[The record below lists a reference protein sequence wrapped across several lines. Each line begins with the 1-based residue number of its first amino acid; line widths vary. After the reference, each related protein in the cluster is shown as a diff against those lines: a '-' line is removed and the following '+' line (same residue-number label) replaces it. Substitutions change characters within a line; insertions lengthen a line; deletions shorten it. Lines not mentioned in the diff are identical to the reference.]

1 MKTKHILFSAL
12 LLALSLCTACGS
24 SASAADSASAVSA
37 SSQQPEPTP
46 EPGPAFAIDVP
57 EGFSEAEM
65 PGTLAYYTNENG
77 AVISLTTSAK
87 DPDFSTPDIDA
98 LVAALQPMYAEQ
110 LRDESMLI
118 EVVSI
123 DSQPVCG
130 FPSYQAELKCTGSD
144 CSFSQLF
151 VGIDADMTFNW
162 VFTGTEEDMPQ
173 FRKCVESITNTVDL

>member
-1 MKTKHILFSAL
+1 MKTKHILFTA

-24 SASAADSASAVSA
+24 NASAAGSASAASA

-57 EGFSEAEM
+57 DGFSEAEM

-110 LRDESMLI
+110 LRDESMRI

-123 DSQPVCG
+123 DRQPVCG

>member
-1 MKTKHILFSAL
+1 MNQPT
-12 LLALSLCTACGS
+12 GS
-24 SASAADSASAVSA
+24 RKPSRRSTRRNPKRSNRD
-37 SSQQPEPTP
+37 
-46 EPGPAFAIDVP
+46 PAFAIDVP

-98 LVAALQPMYAEQ
+98 LAAALQPMYAEQ
-110 LRDESMLI
+110 LRDESLRI

-151 VGIDADMTFNW
+151 VGIDADMTFSW

>member
-24 SASAADSASAVSA
+24 NASAAGSASAASA

-46 EPGPAFAIDVP
+46 EPGPAFVIDVP

-110 LRDESMLI
+110 LRDESMRI

-130 FPSYQAELKCTGSD
+130 FP
-144 CSFSQLF
+144 QLF